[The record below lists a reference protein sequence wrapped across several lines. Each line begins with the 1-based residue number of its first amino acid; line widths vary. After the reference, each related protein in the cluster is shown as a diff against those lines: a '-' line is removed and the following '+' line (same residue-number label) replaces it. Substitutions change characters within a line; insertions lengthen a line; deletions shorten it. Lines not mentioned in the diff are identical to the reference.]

1 MFDSIRMIIMT
12 ASDPPGLRNRQ
23 IRLHIQNLWGRMLLQ
38 SQNVMPTSGNET
50 TRNHRLEAI
59 PEFEN
64 FSTLDEMPNFMD
76 DFPGFQTFDRSQITG
91 ANFPSA
97 D

>member
-1 MFDSIRMIIMT
+1 
-12 ASDPPGLRNRQ
+12 
-23 IRLHIQNLWGRMLLQ
+23 
-38 SQNVMPTSGNET
+38 MPTSGNET

>member
-1 MFDSIRMIIMT
+1 
-12 ASDPPGLRNRQ
+12 
-23 IRLHIQNLWGRMLLQ
+23 
-38 SQNVMPTSGNET
+38 MPTSGNET

-64 FSTLDEMPNFMD
+64 FSTLDEMLNFMD
-76 DFPGFQTFDRSQITG
+76 DFPGFQNFDRSQITG